1 MNFFNVIRWIV
12 WKDLVTE
19 LRSRETMSSM
29 VFFALIVIL
38 IFSFSFSMD
47 QQAAREVIAGII
59 WVAFAFTG
67 IIGLG
72 KSFSTELQND
82 CLEALQMVP
91 EAKGAIYLGKVLANF
106 LFIFVVEILLF
117 PMFVIFFNL
126 DVVEEISILLLIFF
140 LATVGLSA
148 VGTLFSALTVQI
160 RAREVM
166 LPILLLPLVIPVM
179 IAAVEA
185 TKGALN
191 GDPLTMYSQ
200 WLELL
205 AIFDVIFTVVSFW
218 LFEFVMDN

>member
-1 MNFFNVIRWIV
+1 MTFFNVIRWIV
-12 WKDLVTE
+12 WKDLLTE
-19 LRSRETMSSM
+19 MRSRETLSSM

-38 IFSFSFSMD
+38 IFSFSFSMN
-47 QQAAREVIAGII
+47 QQAAREVVAGII

-67 IIGLG
+67 MIGLG
-72 KSFSTELQND
+72 KSFSSELQND
-82 CLEALQMVP
+82 CLQALQLVP
-91 EAKGAIYLGKVLANF
+91 ESKGAIYLGKAAANF
-106 LFIFVVEILLF
+106 LFMFIVEILLF

-126 DVVEEISILLLIFF
+126 DVVEEISVLLVIFF

-166 LPILLLPLVIPVM
+166 LPILLLPLVVPVM

-185 TKGALN
+185 TKSALH
-191 GDPLTMYSQ
+191 GEPLALYSY

-205 AIFDVIFTVVSFW
+205 AIFDVIFSVVSFW
-218 LFEFVMDN
+218 MFEFVMDH